1 MTSLSWSRAR
11 TYLRTPRMR
20 TRLLFSYLAVIV
32 LTVTMIG
39 YLSYRISTKEI
50 ISNTKTFSA
59 MLTDQLS
66 FSVPSRADNFEQSTY
81 AIQNN
86 EKLFALVSER
96 VEFTTKEQL
105 YHNRR
110 NVEAIL
116 SLFFGL
122 SRDVKAVLVKSEE
135 GHLYWYERNSY
146 LSLSGSMNGKEAG
159 ALYDWVD
166 GRLESAGNPQSL
178 WLPAEKEDE
187 IAYTRKLIDS
197 TTLRSYGRI
206 IFYLDSGYLDAVSG
220 NHNQIYGGSTAI
232 LNRHGEV
239 LYAEDNVRPIV
250 KAWQHGTERG
260 SAAQT
265 LIEAAGE
272 SYYITRQSSK
282 DASWEA
288 LHIVPRSELLLP
300 SQRFRVYLLL
310 TCLVS
315 LVVTAMIALWI
326 SGTVTRSIQK
336 LERTMRRVE
345 DGDFSVQVK
354 SAGND
359 EIGLLGQ
366 RFNVMLGRINELIQN
381 LYIER
386 LAKQQAEFQV
396 LKAQIHPHFL
406 YNTLGSI
413 LWLANRDKQPT
424 IENMVRNLIGLLN
437 TSVKRKSE
445 FVKVREEFEYIDHYL
460 GIQAFRYE
468 NRFRVVHEVD
478 GELLDCMML
487 HFILQPL
494 VENALQHGIE
504 MSKGNGIL
512 ILRAYRNEANLV
524 LEVEDNGIGMSKEKL
539 ERITT
544 SEEESLYPGLYS
556 IGVKNVNERIKLY
569 YGEEFGLR
577 YRSEEGKGTIVTVL
591 LPLDISKGGVNHAT
605 SHDRRG

>member
-1 MTSLSWSRAR
+1 MTSLSWSRASAYFR
-11 TYLRTPRMR
+11 YPRMR
-20 TRLLFSYLAVIV
+20 TRLLFSYLAVIL
-32 LTVTMIG
+32 LTVSMIG

-50 ISNTKTFSA
+50 IGNTKAFSA

-66 FSVPSRADNFEQSTY
+66 FSVPSRADSFEQSTY

-86 EKLFALVSER
+86 EKLFALVSEK
-96 VEFTTKEQL
+96 VEFATKERL

-110 NVEAIL
+110 DVEAIL

-122 SRDVKAVLVKSEE
+122 SRDVRAVLVQSEE

-146 LSLSGSMNGKEAG
+146 LSLSGSMDGKEAR
-159 ALYDWVD
+159 ALYDWVAN
-166 GRLESAGNPQSL
+166 RLVAAGNPQSL
-178 WLPAEKEDE
+178 WLGAKQEGE
-187 IAYTRKLIDS
+187 IAYTRKLIDPA
-197 TTLRSYGRI
+197 TLRSYGRI
-206 IFYLDSGYLDAVSG
+206 IFYMDGGYLDAVSG

-232 LNRHGEV
+232 LNRYGEV
-239 LYAEDNVRPIV
+239 LYAEDNVRPIIR
-250 KAWQHGTERG
+250 AWQGGAEQG
-260 SAAQT
+260 AEAQA
-265 LIEAAGE
+265 LISVGGE
-272 SYYITRQSSK
+272 GYYITRQSST

-288 LHIVPRSELLLP
+288 LHIVPRAELLLP
-300 SQRFRVYLLL
+300 SQRFRAYLLL

-315 LVVTAMIALWI
+315 LVVTAVIALWI

-345 DGDFSVQVK
+345 EGDFSVQVK

-381 LYIER
+381 LYVER

-406 YNTLGSI
+406 FNTLGSI
-413 LWLANRDKQPT
+413 QWLAIRDKQPT

-445 FVKVREEFEYIDHYL
+445 FVMIREEFEYIDHYL
-460 GIQAFRYE
+460 DIQAFRYE
-468 NRFRVVHEVD
+468 NRFRVVREVD
-478 GELLDCMML
+478 RSLLDCMML

-504 MSKGNGIL
+504 MSKGNGVL
-512 ILRAYRNEANLV
+512 TLRAYRNDANLV
-524 LEVEDNGIGMSKEKL
+524 LEVEDNGVGMSKDKL
-539 ERITT
+539 ERIMKNG
-544 SEEESLYPGLYS
+544 EGSLYPGLYS
-556 IGVKNVNERIKLY
+556 IGVRNVNERIQLY
-569 YGEEFGLR
+569 YGDEFGLR
-577 YRSEEGKGTIVTVL
+577 YRSEEGRGTVATVL
-591 LPLDISKGGVNHAT
+591 LPLDIAKGGIQHAT
-605 SHDRRG
+605 SDDRRG